1 MPETVLFPGAH
12 LPSHGTVGSGGTAGS
27 GGTGPDGTAP
37 PGLFRKLARLLPSLL
52 LALMFGVAAVA
63 AQTIPGPDR
72 PAGEGDGPHERLI
85 IRGAILIDGTGSPPA
100 GPTDI
105 VIEGNRIVQVQ
116 TVGYPGV
123 PIDEDSRPGDAT
135 REIDATGM
143 YVLPGFI
150 DGHAHAGGPPKNP
163 ELSYA
168 YKLWLAHG
176 ITTVRGVG
184 LTGFDLSCSE
194 RARSAANEITAPR
207 IVNYQ
212 RPGGGWDQGPLDSQ
226 EKAREWVR
234 WAVDNCVDGLKMGAM
249 EPEIMEAVLDEA
261 NAVGL
266 GSTAHLAQTGVSR
279 MNAVD
284 AARLGLTGMTHFYGL
299 FESLLK
305 DHQIQPFRLDY
316 NYQNEQHRFGQVA
329 RLWNQI
335 HEPGSERWNALVQ
348 EFVDLDFF
356 INPTMTIYE
365 ANRDVMRARQSE
377 WHDKYT
383 LPSMWDFYYPNRVAH
398 GSYWFYWTTED
409 EAEWRAFYR
418 RWMEFLRD
426 YHRAGGRLT
435 AGADAGFI
443 YKNYGFGYIE
453 ELELLREVGLHPLEV
468 IRSATLYAAQEIWEP
483 KGEQPEIGSLAPGK
497 LADLIIVPENPL
509 ENLKVL
515 YGTGAVRLNDDT
527 GEVERVG
534 GIRYTIKD
542 GIVYDARQL
551 LEDVAEMVRQ
561 QKIERGMDPEAPLPR
576 H

>member
-1 MPETVLFPGAH
+1 MSRSSSVRMVLA
-12 LPSHGTVGSGGTAGS
+12 
-27 GGTGPDGTAP
+27 
-37 PGLFRKLARLLPSLL
+37 LAAFLLLPFSLS
-52 LALMFGVAAVA
+52 G
-63 AQTIPGPDR
+63 QTIPAPDRGPD
-72 PAGEGDGPHERLI
+72 EGDGPHERLI
-85 IRGAILIDGTGSPPA
+85 IRGAIVIDGTGSPPY

-105 VIEGNRIVQVQ
+105 VIEGDRIVQVR

-123 PIDEDSRPGDAT
+123 EIPEQGRPGNAT
-135 REIDATGM
+135 REIDAEGM

-150 DGHAHAGGPPKNP
+150 DNHAHAGGGSKNP

-194 RARSAANEITAPR
+194 QARSDANEIVAPR

-212 RPGGGWDQGPLDSQ
+212 RPGGGWDEGPLDTP
-226 EKAREWVR
+226 EKGREWVR
-234 WAVDNCVDGLKMGAM
+234 WAADNCVDGLKMGAM
-249 EPEIMEAVLDEA
+249 APDVMAAVLDEA
-261 NAVGL
+261 NEIGL
-266 GSTAHLAQTGVSR
+266 GSTAHLAQTGLAH
-279 MNAVD
+279 MNAQD

-299 FESLLK
+299 LEALLK
-305 DHQIQPFRLDY
+305 DHQIQPYRLDY

-329 RLWNQI
+329 RLWDKI
-335 HEPGSERWNALVQ
+335 HEPGSDEWNALVD
-348 EFVDLDFF
+348 EFIELDFF

-365 ANRDVMRARQSE
+365 ANRDFMRARQAE

-383 LPSMWDFYYPNRVAH
+383 LPSMWDFYYPNRRAH
-398 GSYWFYWTTED
+398 GSYWFYWTSED

-418 RWMEFLRD
+418 TWMAFLRD

-443 YKNYGFGYIE
+443 YKNYGFAYIE

-468 IRSATLYAAQEIWEP
+468 IQSATLYAAQEIFEP
-483 KGEQPEIGSLAPGK
+483 QRRPREFGTIERGMK
-497 LADLIIVPENPL
+497 ADLILVDENPL

-515 YGTGAVRLNDDT
+515 YGTGAVKLDDET
-527 GEVERVG
+527 EEAVRVG
-534 GIRYTIKD
+534 GISYTIKD
-542 GIVYDARQL
+542 GIIYDAKQL

-576 H
+576 Y